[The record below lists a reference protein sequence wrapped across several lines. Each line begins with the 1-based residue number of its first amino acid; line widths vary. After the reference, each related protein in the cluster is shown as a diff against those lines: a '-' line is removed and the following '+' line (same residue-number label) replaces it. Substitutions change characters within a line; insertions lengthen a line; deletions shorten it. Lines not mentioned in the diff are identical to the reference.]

1 MSPEPVDANSLFR
14 VISVTFK
21 ALVDNI
27 DHALACVP
35 ADEQGGEEWQKL
47 LRAREAAER
56 GAELA
61 ARQLR
66 TEH

>member
-1 MSPEPVDANSLFR
+1 MSPEPVDANSLFHG
-14 VISVTFK
+14 ISQTFK

-27 DHALACVP
+27 DQALACVP

-47 LRAREAAER
+47 IRAREAAEK

-66 TEH
+66 KEH